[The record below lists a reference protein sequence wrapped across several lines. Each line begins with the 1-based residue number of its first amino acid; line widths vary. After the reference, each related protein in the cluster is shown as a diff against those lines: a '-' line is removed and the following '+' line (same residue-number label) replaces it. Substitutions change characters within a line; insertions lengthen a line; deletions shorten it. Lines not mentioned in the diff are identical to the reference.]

1 MALFAS
7 DIQRTILEY
16 YGSDST
22 IWQRI
27 QTGTATEQE
36 IIQAL
41 GAAPQVQP
49 VYSQSG
55 YVLGYDWAEP
65 LANDLDVIIGSAD
78 SNSVPGSYSPG
89 NTVNALIPANFN
101 EQQGGGATIS
111 SGLKDGLGNTVAAI
125 ADKVNLAVTGA
136 NIGAKI
142 GKSIGTDL
150 YNSNPQWWA
159 DNLPDVGPW
168 FNDVFGQD
176 DLLGNF
182 VRTFLTVD
190 ENGTTAY
197 VDEKVLA
204 AYYQLLRDKGALDP
218 PEEEIESYTPPSSD
232 WNLYYPNI
240 WTFPIN
246 ANHYVEPIKIGN
258 ILTSGAWYNIITIT
272 NASSTVYFYIIE
284 SERRTDGYT
293 TVVAVSNQP
302 FHYNW
307 LYTIDGSTGIT
318 RLNENSHSI
327 TLSGTT
333 YYYSAY
339 QSIGN
344 SYHSSSFIIPYSTI
358 RTTSAIDEANTA
370 KDFVKMTFGGDLI
383 SSPTYPGVNDIPSST
398 QFPPSSITGTTTQ
411 DVLNELKQT
420 YPDLF
425 TNSLTS
431 NILQPDGSYLQQT
444 YIPIPW
450 CDDLTPN
457 ETEPTTDS
465 LTVTQTQD
473 RTLIE
478 DRTFENIV
486 NQTGTDN
493 PPPTQETPD
502 TGSGQASTPVIPS
515 GSASS
520 LWAIYN
526 PTQTEIN
533 DFGAWLW
540 SSNFVEQLKK
550 LFNDPMQA
558 IIGVHKVFA
567 TPVTGSNANIKCG
580 YIDSGVSAKTVTD
593 QYTSVSCGSV
603 NLFEYFGNVFD
614 YDPFTTVKIYLPFIG
629 IVPLDVSYIMRSTIS
644 VDYKVDVLS
653 GACIAN
659 VKVTRDGFGSV
670 LFTYGGSAIVTYPV
684 SSGSY
689 MGMVSGALSLIAG
702 VAGTIASGGALAPA
716 MVGAAS
722 GIGRMKTDVQ
732 HSGQFSGACG
742 AMGAKKPYLIIS
754 RPQTR
759 VAENI
764 ERYNGIPSNTHLQ
777 LSECTGYTQV
787 KNVHLSIPG
796 AYDSELQE
804 IEQLLKEGIII

>member
-16 YGSDST
+16 YGSNST

-150 YNSNPQWWA
+150 YNANPQWWA

-176 DLLGNF
+176 NLLGNF

-204 AYYQLLRDKGALDP
+204 SYYQMLRDKGALEP
-218 PEEEIESYTPPSSD
+218 PESEIESYTPPSSQ
-232 WNLYYPNI
+232 WNLTYGNYYFYPIPMNPY
-240 WTFPIN
+240 TSPIN
-246 ANHYVEPIKIGN
+246 YGE
-258 ILTSGAWYNIITIT
+258 LTSWYNHIEIT
-272 NASSTVYFYIIE
+272 NNTDTVFFYIVE
-284 SERRTDGYT
+284 TEQGSKGYT
-293 TVVAVSNQP
+293 YGIAVSKSN
-302 FHYNW
+302 FHITW
-307 LYTIDGSTGIT
+307 LYRTGSSGGIT
-318 RLNENSHSI
+318 RLDKNADTI
-327 TLSGTT
+327 TLSGVT
-333 YYYSAY
+333 YYYEYYQQSNSSAGTPTY
-339 QSIGN
+339 IVPYVSIHLTATG
-344 SYHSSSFIIPYSTI
+344 IPYPQYM
-358 RTTSAIDEANTA
+358 AE
-370 KDFVKMTFGGDLI
+370 DFVKITFGGDII
-383 SSPTYPGVNDIPSST
+383 SNPAYPGVGDIPSST
-398 QFPPSSITGTTTQ
+398 QYSPSPITGTTTQ
-411 DVLNELKQT
+411 DVLNQLKQE

-425 TNSLTS
+425 TGSLTS
-431 NILQPDGSYLQQT
+431 NVLQPDGTYLEQT

-457 ETEPTTDS
+457 QTEPTTDN
-465 LTVTQTQD
+465 LTVTQSQD

-478 DRTFENIV
+478 DRTLENIV

-493 PPPTQETPD
+493 PPPTQGTPD
-502 TGSGQASTPVIPS
+502 TGNGQASTPVIPS

-533 DFGAWLW
+533 NFGAWLW

-603 NLFEYFGNVFD
+603 NLYEYFGNVFD
-614 YDPFTTVKIYLPFIG
+614 YDPFTSVKIYLPFIG
-629 IVPLDVSYIMRSTIS
+629 IVPLDVSYIMRSTIT

-670 LFTYGGSAIVTYPV
+670 LFTYGGSAIVSYPV

-689 MGMVSGALSLIAG
+689 MGIVSGALSLIAG

-716 MVGAAS
+716 MVGAAA

-787 KNVHLSIPG
+787 KSVHLSIPG

-804 IEQLLKEGIII
+804 IEQLLKDGIII